1 MLIRKNIKRRRLPGQ
16 YPFQV
21 HEHLPLS
28 LRINHHKGT
37 SIVEIEPSTSI
48 SLIPQPAQVNPSQPE
63 SQQASSHHLS
73 PQTSTPHLFVASK
86 DSPDYPSVLLLI
98 ISLPTM
104 AQSYRS
110 PTPTSSYKQDRQ
122 TRPHPTPPPDPERRP
137 TYRNHTDV
145 HQSARACSTYTQ
157 GSF

>member
-1 MLIRKNIKRRRLPGQ
+1 MITYLFRWKMLIRKSIKRRRLPGQ

-21 HEHLPLS
+21 HQHLPPS

-73 PQTSTPHLFVASK
+73 PQLSTPHLFVASK
-86 DSPDYPSVLLLI
+86 DSPNYPSVLLLI
-98 ISLPTM
+98 TSL
-104 AQSYRS
+104 
-110 PTPTSSYKQDRQ
+110 TPLPRPNNRLGLSVPDPDILIQ
-122 TRPHPTPPPDPERRP
+122 TRSANPT
-137 TYRNHTDV
+137 TSHTA
-145 HQSARACSTYTQ
+145 SRSGTQ
-157 GSF
+157 AHLS